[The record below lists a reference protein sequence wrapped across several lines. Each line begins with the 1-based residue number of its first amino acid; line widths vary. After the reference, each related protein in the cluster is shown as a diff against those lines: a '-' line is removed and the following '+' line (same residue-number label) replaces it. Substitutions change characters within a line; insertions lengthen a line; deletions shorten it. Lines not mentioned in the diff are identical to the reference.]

1 MTKKTK
7 KLVYTNKNKKQHI
20 KKRKI
25 NKTKKNKNMKGGVFG
40 GNVNKKVEKIMI
52 DNLCNA
58 TNNGVSLNNKDVLA
72 ATNVSNLCNNRDL
85 SKPKKIMPEF
95 NSSGFFGTIVGVAL
109 LPFKIGANVL
119 GNITGYR
126 TVQEQPT
133 NNVGNIPLNQINNN
147 ISNIPNN
154 NRNIQKI

>member
-7 KLVYTNKNKKQHI
+7 KLVYTNKNKKQNI

-25 NKTKKNKNMKGGVFG
+25 NKTKKNKTMKGGGVFG

-52 DNLCNA
+52 DNLCNS
-58 TNNGVSLNNKDVLA
+58 TNNGVSLNAKDVLA
-72 ATNVSNLCNNRDL
+72 ATNISNLCNNRDL
-85 SKPKKIMPEF
+85 SKPKKIIPEF

-109 LPFKIGANVL
+109 MPFKIGANVL

-126 TVQEQPT
+126 NETEQKKD
-133 NNVGNIPLNQINNN
+133 NVNVGTIPLNQLNNGN
-147 ISNIPNN
+147 IANIPNN
-154 NRNIQKI
+154 NIQ